1 MTGEFEQ
8 EVHAAFQIFIA
19 AVTRAAERTA
29 VETIRSACARASL
42 RAVRVVG
49 ASDRGPPP
57 GKSMARRA
65 MDDAAVRMTVVAY
78 LREHSGTSPTRLGL
92 TLGINHGPLR
102 RYLRELVDDGTIR
115 IEERFVGFG
124 RQRHRACF
132 LVEHVN
138 PSAAESP
145 AAPAEAMA

>member
-19 AVTRAAERTA
+19 AVTRAAERTV

-49 ASDRGPPP
+49 AERGPPP
-57 GKSMARRA
+57 GKSVARRM
-65 MDDAAVRMTVVAY
+65 MDDAAVRMRVVAY
-78 LREHSGTSPTRLGL
+78 LSENPGKSPTRLGL
-92 TLGINHGPLR
+92 ALGIYHGTLQ
-102 RYLRELVDDGTIR
+102 RYLREFVDDGTIR

-138 PSAAESP
+138 RAAAESP